1 VLGDGEW
8 CVTTSIVVLI
18 AVSGDGRH
26 SPTTLHWLPDK
37 WLGLFFLLFFLHWF
51 FKVQADLGYGLQR
64 FRSMKRLE
72 RLERRSRLDGLE
84 GRQWRK
90 SSQVGVVNLIG
101 KV

>member
-8 CVTTSIVVLI
+8 CVATSIVVLI
-18 AVSGDGRH
+18 AVSGDGRY
-26 SPTTLHWLPDK
+26 SPTTLHWLSDK
-37 WLGLFFLLFFLHWF
+37 RLGLFFLLFLLFLHWF

-90 SSQVGVVNLIG
+90 SSQVG